1 MALFS
6 RFSRSKEPKEA
17 EPLLDLLDPD
27 FLRRLESLALSSRR
41 AARGLLRGEQ
51 RTKKRGSGVEFAD
64 HRPYAE
70 GDDIRFLDISAYQRF
85 GKLLLRVF
93 EEEED
98 QSVYLLVDVS
108 ASMGSGSGRKLQQA
122 QRLAAALG
130 YVALTSLDRVTLA
143 SLTDRVVSRMP
154 TVRGKQHL
162 LTLLR
167 FLAGLRAEGS
177 TDLGRALGAFTA
189 QHRRRGLCIL
199 ISDLHDPRG
208 FEQAINVLRYRRFE
222 VGVIELV
229 DRADARVPLRGDL
242 RLVDVETGRERL
254 VTVTD
259 ALARE
264 AEQELDRR
272 RANIERFCRAK
283 GVAHFS
289 AEVDTPFERVVL
301 NLLARGSMLK

>member
-1 MALFS
+1 MPLFS
-6 RFSRSKEPKEA
+6 RFSRPKEPEGA
-17 EPLLDLLDPD
+17 EPELDLFEPD

-41 AARGLLRGEQ
+41 AARGLLRGDQ

-70 GDDIRFLDISAYQRF
+70 GDDIRFLDLSAYQRF

-98 QSVYLLVDVS
+98 QSVYVLIDVS
-108 ASMGSGSGRKLQQA
+108 ASMGGGAGKKLQQA

-130 YVALTSLDRVTLA
+130 YVALTSLDRVTLVA
-143 SLTDRVVSRMP
+143 LSDRVVSRMP

-167 FLAGLRAEGS
+167 FLAALRAEGS
-177 TDLGRALGAFTA
+177 TDLGRALTAFTA

-208 FEQAINVLRYRRFE
+208 FEQSINVLRYRRFE
-222 VGVIELV
+222 VGVVQLV
-229 DRADARVPLRGDL
+229 DRADARVPQRGDL

-259 ALARE
+259 AVATG
-264 AEQELDRR
+264 AERELDRR
-272 RANIERFCRAK
+272 RASVERFCRSK
-283 GVAHFS
+283 GVAHF
-289 AEVDTPFERVVL
+289 AADVDAPFERIVL
-301 NLLARGSMLK
+301 DLLARGGMLK